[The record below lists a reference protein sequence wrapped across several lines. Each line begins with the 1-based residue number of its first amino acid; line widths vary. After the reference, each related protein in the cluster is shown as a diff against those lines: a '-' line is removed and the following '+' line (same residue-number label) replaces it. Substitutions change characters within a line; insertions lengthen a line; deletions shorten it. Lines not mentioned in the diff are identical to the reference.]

1 MLLFLISCGTI
12 SVLTSGILRFK
23 NPDSIDAVVNDSAKV
38 NNNNLKSKLDTH
50 QPKLH
55 LITPPPVNVR
65 YVSFKLSKWHTYN
78 YDKLSS
84 LMSCPSY
91 QVIMHT

>member
-12 SVLTSGILRFK
+12 SVLTSGILRFE

-38 NNNNLKSKLDTH
+38 NNKNIKSKLDTH

-55 LITPPPVNVR
+55 LITPPPR
-65 YVSFKLSKWHTYN
+65 LMYGMCHLN
-78 YDKLSS
+78 Y
-84 LMSCPSY
+84 PSGIHI
-91 QVIMHT
+91 IMTNYRH